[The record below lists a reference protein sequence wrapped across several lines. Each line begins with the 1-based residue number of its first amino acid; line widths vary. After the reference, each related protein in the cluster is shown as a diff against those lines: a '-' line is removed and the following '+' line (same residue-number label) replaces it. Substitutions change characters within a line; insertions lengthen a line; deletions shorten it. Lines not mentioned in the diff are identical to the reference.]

1 MGEVI
6 MQSPAKVNNR
16 TLRALMVSVLLH
28 ATLIV
33 CLLVLAMPRR
43 NAIIQPVQPQIVAQL
58 AFSGGSHKI
67 RIVLPASQMAAHT
80 HEPDANADASKK
92 TIIPMQTPPVEKSGG
107 GSPVTPHHGDGS
119 AKALR
124 GNGSDNDDIRPA
136 FPIFSPRPPVHDR
149 SLLSGAEQKI
159 VVDVDVDA
167 SGQVVGEKLVKGI
180 GNKLD
185 QTVLDI
191 VKTWRFQPATVN
203 GKPVPTEAEL
213 IFPFDKNYP
222 IDFS

>member
-1 MGEVI
+1 
-6 MQSPAKVNNR
+6 MQSPAKVNTR

-28 ATLIV
+28 GTLIV
-33 CLLVLAMPRR
+33 SFILLAMPRGKV
-43 NAIIQPVQPQIVAQL
+43 IIHPIQPQVVAQL

-80 HEPDANADASKK
+80 HEPDANADPAKK
-92 TIIPMQTPPVEKSGG
+92 TIIPMLTPPVEKSGG
-107 GSPVTPHHGDGS
+107 GSPITPHHGDGS

-136 FPIFSPRPPVHDR
+136 FPTFSPRPPVHDR

-159 VVDVDVDA
+159 VVDVEVDA

-185 QTVLDI
+185 QIVLDI

-203 GKPVPTEAEL
+203 GKPVPAEAEL